1 MVERMRGDEG
11 QHFWLWFRA
20 AQLGEDIDIKLPTQL
35 HSAAQGL
42 TRAKIMRRRL
52 GTLAINGLLTV
63 FP

>member
-1 MVERMRGDEG
+1 MRGDEG

-20 AQLGEDIDIKLPTQL
+20 AQLGEDIDFELPTQL
-35 HSAAQGL
+35 RSAAQGL
-42 TRAKIMRRRL
+42 TRAKIMCRRL